1 MDDSKNS
8 KHYLS
13 SSEFFYALIDSR
25 RDNRITNKL
34 AMMFMLLAERN
45 VNHRNFVRY
54 HHLRPDLVAV
64 GQLACVRGFTKF
76 RPFKDKEKSL
86 EWEETMYEIEYDHN
100 VCNNSFAFF
109 TTCIRHALFQY
120 LKSEYNQSNIVNKA
134 RLEEGLDASFGYVD
148 MIAEKE
154 AEEALTPDEE
164 EAKAVMHEGIEEM
177 RLWDNFDTTATVLDD
192 EYTEEYDDPLIDED
206 TDHET
211 TSSR

>member
-8 KHYLS
+8 KHYLNNS
-13 SSEFFYALIDSR
+13 DFFYALIDSR
-25 RDNRITNKL
+25 RKNRITDKL

-45 VNHRNFVRY
+45 VNHRHFVRY
-54 HHLRPDLVAV
+54 YHLRPDLVAV
-64 GQLACVRGFTKF
+64 GQLACVKGFPKF
-76 RPFKDKEKSL
+76 RPFKDKDKSL
-86 EWEETMYEIEYDHN
+86 EWEETMYEIDYDYK
-100 VCNNSFAFF
+100 VCNNSHAFF

-154 AEEALTPDEE
+154 AEEALEADEE
-164 EAKAVMHEGIEEM
+164 EVKTIMQETEDM
-177 RLWDNFDTTATVLDD
+177 RLWDDFDAAGTVLDD
-192 EYTEEYDDPLIDED
+192 EDDEEYDDPLIDED

-211 TSSR
+211 TSSRR